1 MKTCTLPFHLKTI
14 CFLLIKLYVFVVVV
28 FALFFKKVQSYFLVL
43 ATHWENCLKWAKIM
57 QTSARVGCSEP
68 LQMPQFL
75 LHLTV
80 PKYCGTQVPQESLEG
95 NLSRNPRPS
104 LFTSLENQLGEHIL
118 AANDWGTATATAK
131 LLFRKCDAAA
141 KDATAGNMD
150 RSWIV

>member
-68 LQMPQFL
+68 LQMPQLL
-75 LHLTV
+75 LHLTLSQNIV
-80 PKYCGTQVPQESLEG
+80 ALRSLRSPLKEIWAGTHVHPFSHLWKTNLG
-95 NLSRNPRPS
+95 NIFWLQMTEELQLQNFY
-104 LFTSLENQLGEHIL
+104 LGNVMLQQKMLQLGTWTE
-118 AANDWGTATATAK
+118 AE
-131 LLFRKCDAAA
+131 
-141 KDATAGNMD
+141 
-150 RSWIV
+150 